1 MISKIVL
8 GTVQLGLPYG
18 INNQLGKPDKR
29 EAMNILSRSFEE
41 GITTLDTANAYG
53 NSHEIIGEFHQ
64 QNKRA
69 FEVIS
74 KCHWKGQDIYKTIKE
89 ELQVLN
95 IQHFASYLF
104 HSFDDIHQLSEPNKE
119 DFKSLLS
126 KGLIQKLGVSVY
138 GNEQLS
144 QAIDNDF
151 ISVIQLPYNLL
162 DNDFQKGKLLQL
174 AKEKGK
180 EIHVRSVFL
189 QGLFYM
195 EKSKLPT
202 QLKPLEKYLLEIENI
217 ATQNN
222 ISISTLALGYA
233 LKNKN
238 IDKVL
243 IGVDTLQQLL
253 INIESIKHIHLVS
266 DEMMRKIS
274 NFAVHETELLNP
286 VNWKK

>member
-18 INNQLGKPDKR
+18 INNQVGKPDKQ
-29 EAMNILSRSFEE
+29 EAMNILRRSLEE

-53 NSHEIIGEFHQ
+53 NSREIIGEFHQ
-64 QNKRA
+64 QNA
-69 FEVIS
+69 HSFEVIS
-74 KCHWKGQDIYKTIKE
+74 KCHWKGQDIHKTIIE

-95 IQHFASYLF
+95 IHHFASYLF
-104 HSFDDIHQLSEPNKE
+104 HSFDDIQELSPKNKE
-119 DFKSLLS
+119 EFNALLTA
-126 KGLIQKLGVSVY
+126 GLIQKIGVSVY
-138 GNEQLS
+138 GNEQFSL
-144 QAIDNDF
+144 AIDNDF

-174 AKEKGK
+174 AKDKGK
-180 EIHVRSVFL
+180 EIHVRSIFL
-189 QGLFYM
+189 QGLLYM
-195 EKSKLPT
+195 EKSKLPE
-202 QLKPLEKYLLEIENI
+202 QLKPLEKHLLEIENI

-222 ISISTLALGYA
+222 LSTSTLALGYA
-233 LKNKN
+233 IKNKN

-253 INIESIKHIHLVS
+253 INIESIKLIHLIS
-266 DEMMRKIS
+266 DEMMKKIS
-274 NFAVHETELLNP
+274 NLAVLETELLNP